1 MARIYRPGVKF
12 EIVPILSGA
21 QGIGKSTLINK
32 LAPDFFSDGLRG
44 LGESKDD
51 LQFLIGSWLLEISEL
66 SAMKTEV
73 EKQNSLY
80 LQGKIDSGLH
90 MAIYHS
96 VFLERVYLL
105 EQVTTIS
112 I

>member
-51 LQFLIGSWLLEISEL
+51 LQF
-66 SAMKTEV
+66 
-73 EKQNSLY
+73 
-80 LQGKIDSGLH
+80 
-90 MAIYHS
+90 
-96 VFLERVYLL
+96 
-105 EQVTTIS
+105 
-112 I
+112 

>member
-66 SAMKTEV
+66 SAMK
-73 EKQNSLY
+73 NRS
-80 LQGKIDSGLH
+80 GKNKT
-90 MAIYHS
+90 
-96 VFLERVYLL
+96 VY
-105 EQVTTIS
+105 ICKGR
-112 I
+112 

>member
-1 MARIYRPGVKF
+1 
-12 EIVPILSGA
+12 
-21 QGIGKSTLINK
+21 
-32 LAPDFFSDGLRG
+32 
-44 LGESKDD
+44 
-51 LQFLIGSWLLEISEL
+51 
-66 SAMKTEV
+66 MKTEV